1 MEPSK
6 LNIGHSS
13 RLGYDSCAYYD
24 RLEESVG
31 PIGYRL
37 DPNSIE
43 NCNQCLSTLGPRSS
57 YMGQG
62 VSSAVG
68 FPIATSQKLV
78 DVESVLSN
86 RNLKTTKCRR
96 DGVNPINVIKFGVK
110 HQRIC
115 NDYLNPLSSRLTFPA
130 ANYRDMAVNRFY
142 NLDRNPQA
150 NIFYDF
156 SVNTKLEA
164 KDNFIVDLPNMWVD
178 KLHPEVLCGKNP
190 QIAYPYDAHCKQP
203 YMNEKLFRN

>member
-13 RLGYDSCAYYD
+13 RLGYDSCAYSD
-24 RLEESVG
+24 RLTESVG
-31 PIGYRL
+31 PLGYRL
-37 DPNSIE
+37 DPNWQE

-62 VSSAVG
+62 VSTSVG
-68 FPIATSQKLV
+68 HPIATSQKLV

-86 RNLKTTKCRR
+86 RNLKTTKCKR
-96 DGVNPINVIKFGVK
+96 DGVNPINVTKFGVK
-110 HQRIC
+110 HMRTC
-115 NDYLNPLSSRLTFPA
+115 NDYLNPLSSRLTYPA

-142 NLDRNPQA
+142 NLDRNPQV
-150 NIFYDF
+150 NIFYDW

-164 KDNFIVDLPNMWVD
+164 KDNFVVDVPRMWADMATPKAIPGENNQPRYANNASCRQPN
-178 KLHPEVLCGKNP
+178 
-190 QIAYPYDAHCKQP
+190 
-203 YMNEKLFRN
+203 

>member
-13 RLGYDSCAYYD
+13 RLGYDSCAYAD
-24 RLEESVG
+24 KLEVSVG
-31 PIGYRL
+31 PLGYRL
-37 DPNSIE
+37 DPNWQE

-62 VSSAVG
+62 VSSTVG

-78 DVESVLSN
+78 DVESVLTN
-86 RNLKTTKCRR
+86 RNVKTSKCKR
-96 DGVNPINVIKFGVK
+96 DSVNPINVTKFGVK
-110 HQRIC
+110 HSRIC
-115 NDYLNPLSSRLTFPA
+115 NDQLNPLSSRLTYPA
-130 ANYRDMAVNRFY
+130 ANYRDLAINRFY

-150 NIFYDF
+150 NVFYDF

-164 KDNFIVDLPNMWVD
+164 KDNFVVELP
-178 KLHPEVLCGKNP
+178 KLWNDFSSPKSIPGINSSVK
-190 QIAYPYDAHCKQP
+190 YPYDAMCNQP
-203 YMNEKLFRN
+203 N

>member
-13 RLGYDSCAYYD
+13 RLGYDSCAYSD
-24 RLEESVG
+24 RLNESVG
-31 PIGYRL
+31 PLGYRL
-37 DPNSIE
+37 DPNWQE

-62 VSSAVG
+62 VSTSVG
-68 FPIATSQKLV
+68 HPIATSQKLV

-86 RNLKTTKCRR
+86 RNLKTTKCKR
-96 DGVNPINVIKFGVK
+96 DGVNPINVTKFGVK
-110 HQRIC
+110 HMRTC
-115 NDYLNPLSSRLTFPA
+115 NDYLNPLSSRLTYPA

-142 NLDRNPQA
+142 NLDRNPQV
-150 NIFYDF
+150 NIFYDW

-164 KDNFIVDLPNMWVD
+164 KDNFVVDVPRMWADMASPKAIPGENKPIRYANDAFCRQPN
-178 KLHPEVLCGKNP
+178 
-190 QIAYPYDAHCKQP
+190 
-203 YMNEKLFRN
+203 

>member
-13 RLGYDSCAYYD
+13 RLGYDSCAYSD
-24 RLEESVG
+24 RLTESVG
-31 PIGYRL
+31 PLGYRL
-37 DPNSIE
+37 DPNWQE

-62 VSSAVG
+62 VSTSVG
-68 FPIATSQKLV
+68 HPIATSQKLV

-86 RNLKTTKCRR
+86 RNLKTTKCKR
-96 DGVNPINVIKFGVK
+96 DGVNPINVTKFGVK
-110 HQRIC
+110 HMRTC
-115 NDYLNPLSSRLTFPA
+115 NDYLNPLSSRLTYPA

-142 NLDRNPQA
+142 NLDRNPQV
-150 NIFYDF
+150 NIFYDW

-164 KDNFIVDLPNMWVD
+164 KDNFVVDVPRMWADMATPKAIPGENNQPRYANDAFCRQPN
-178 KLHPEVLCGKNP
+178 
-190 QIAYPYDAHCKQP
+190 
-203 YMNEKLFRN
+203 

>member
-13 RLGYDSCAYYD
+13 RLGYDSCAYSD
-24 RLEESVG
+24 RLNESVG
-31 PIGYRL
+31 PLGYRL
-37 DPNSIE
+37 DPNWQE

-62 VSSAVG
+62 VSTSVG
-68 FPIATSQKLV
+68 HPIATSQKLV

-86 RNLKTTKCRR
+86 RNLKTTKCKR
-96 DGVNPINVIKFGVK
+96 DGVNPINVTKFGVK
-110 HQRIC
+110 HMRTC
-115 NDYLNPLSSRLTFPA
+115 NDYLNPLSSRLTYPA

-142 NLDRNPQA
+142 NLDRNPQV
-150 NIFYDF
+150 NIFYDW

-164 KDNFIVDLPNMWVD
+164 KDNFVVDVPRMWADMASPKAIPGENKPVRYANDAFCRQPN
-178 KLHPEVLCGKNP
+178 
-190 QIAYPYDAHCKQP
+190 
-203 YMNEKLFRN
+203 

>member
-13 RLGYDSCAYYD
+13 RLGYDTCAYAD

-31 PIGYRL
+31 PLGYRL
-37 DPNSIE
+37 DPNWQE

-68 FPIATSQKLV
+68 HPIATSQKLV
-78 DVESVLSN
+78 DVESVLTN
-86 RNLKTTKCRR
+86 RNVKTTKCRR
-96 DGVNPINVIKFGVK
+96 DGVNPINVTKFGVK
-110 HQRIC
+110 HMRIC
-115 NDYLNPLSSRLTFPA
+115 NDYLNPLSSRLTYPA

-142 NLDRNPQA
+142 NLDRNPQV
-150 NIFYDF
+150 NVFYDF

-164 KDNFIVDLPNMWVD
+164 KDNFIVDEPNLWPDFSQPKSVA
-178 KLHPEVLCGKNP
+178 GRNYS
-190 QIAYPYDAHCKQP
+190 IRYPYDAICNQP
-203 YMNEKLFRN
+203 K

>member
-13 RLGYDSCAYYD
+13 RLGYDSCAYSD
-24 RLEESVG
+24 RLNESVG
-31 PIGYRL
+31 PLGYRL
-37 DPNSIE
+37 DPNWQE

-62 VSSAVG
+62 VSTSVG
-68 FPIATSQKLV
+68 HPIATSQKLV

-86 RNLKTTKCRR
+86 RNLKTTKCKR
-96 DGVNPINVIKFGVK
+96 DGVNPINVTKFGVK
-110 HQRIC
+110 HMRTC
-115 NDYLNPLSSRLTFPA
+115 NDYLNPLSSRLTYPA

-142 NLDRNPQA
+142 NLDRNPQV
-150 NIFYDF
+150 NIFYDW

-164 KDNFIVDLPNMWVD
+164 KDNFVVDVPRMWADMATPKAIPGENKPVRYANDAFCRQPN
-178 KLHPEVLCGKNP
+178 
-190 QIAYPYDAHCKQP
+190 
-203 YMNEKLFRN
+203 

>member
-13 RLGYDSCAYYD
+13 RLGYDSCAYSD
-24 RLEESVG
+24 RLNESVG
-31 PIGYRL
+31 PLGYRL
-37 DPNSIE
+37 DPNWQE

-62 VSSAVG
+62 VSTSVG
-68 FPIATSQKLV
+68 HLIATSQKLV

-86 RNLKTTKCRR
+86 RNLKTTKCKR
-96 DGVNPINVIKFGVK
+96 DGVNPINVTKFGVK
-110 HQRIC
+110 HMRTC
-115 NDYLNPLSSRLTFPA
+115 NDYLNPLSSRLTYLA

-142 NLDRNPQA
+142 HLDRNPQV
-150 NIFYDF
+150 NIFYDW

-164 KDNFIVDLPNMWVD
+164 KDNFVVDVPRMWADMATPKAIPGENKPVRYANDAFCRQPN
-178 KLHPEVLCGKNP
+178 
-190 QIAYPYDAHCKQP
+190 
-203 YMNEKLFRN
+203 

>member
-13 RLGYDSCAYYD
+13 RLGYDSCAYSD
-24 RLEESVG
+24 RLVESVG
-31 PIGYRL
+31 PLGYRL
-37 DPNSIE
+37 DPNWQE

-62 VSSAVG
+62 VSTSVG
-68 FPIATSQKLV
+68 HPIATSQKLV

-86 RNLKTTKCRR
+86 RNVKTTKCKR
-96 DGVNPINVIKFGVK
+96 DGVNPINVTKFGVK
-110 HQRIC
+110 HMRVC
-115 NDYLNPLSSRLTFPA
+115 NDYLNPLSSRLTYPA

-142 NLDRNPQA
+142 NLDRNPQL
-150 NIFYDF
+150 NIFYDW

-164 KDNFIVDLPNMWVD
+164 KDNFVVDVPHVWSDLSGPNPIPGQNKPIKYPFD
-178 KLHPEVLCGKNP
+178 AFCHQPGK
-190 QIAYPYDAHCKQP
+190 
-203 YMNEKLFRN
+203 

>member
-13 RLGYDSCAYYD
+13 RLGYDSCAYSD
-24 RLEESVG
+24 RLNESVG
-31 PIGYRL
+31 PLGYRL
-37 DPNSIE
+37 DPNWQE

-62 VSSAVG
+62 VSTSVG
-68 FPIATSQKLV
+68 HLIATSQKLV

-86 RNLKTTKCRR
+86 RNLKTTKCKR
-96 DGVNPINVIKFGVK
+96 DGVNPINVTKFGVK
-110 HQRIC
+110 HMRTC
-115 NDYLNPLSSRLTFPA
+115 NDYLNPLSSRLTYPA

-142 NLDRNPQA
+142 NLDRNPQV
-150 NIFYDF
+150 NIFYDW

-164 KDNFIVDLPNMWVD
+164 KDNFVVDVPRMWADMATPKAIPGENKPVRYANDAFCRQPN
-178 KLHPEVLCGKNP
+178 
-190 QIAYPYDAHCKQP
+190 
-203 YMNEKLFRN
+203 

>member
-13 RLGYDSCAYYD
+13 RLGYDSCAYSD
-24 RLEESVG
+24 RLNESVG
-31 PIGYRL
+31 PLGYRL
-37 DPNSIE
+37 DPNWQE

-62 VSSAVG
+62 VSTSVG
-68 FPIATSQKLV
+68 HLIATSQKLV

-86 RNLKTTKCRR
+86 RNLKTTKCKR
-96 DGVNPINVIKFGVK
+96 DGVNPINVTKFGVK
-110 HQRIC
+110 HMRTC
-115 NDYLNPLSSRLTFPA
+115 NDYLNPLSSRLTYPA

-142 NLDRNPQA
+142 NLDRNPQV
-150 NIFYDF
+150 NIFYDW

-164 KDNFIVDLPNMWVD
+164 KDNFVVDVPRMWADMASPKAIPGENKPIRYANDAFCRQPN
-178 KLHPEVLCGKNP
+178 
-190 QIAYPYDAHCKQP
+190 
-203 YMNEKLFRN
+203 